1 MLLGAVG
8 TPCDDSTSEMPEP
21 TQTPSGQHKSTANG
35 LTHCHSRLGDHRH
48 VDDHAIAFADT
59 QARQRSRKDSV
70 VIELV
75 TALS

>member
-1 MLLGAVG
+1 MI
-8 TPCDDSTSEMPEP
+8 TT
-21 TQTPSGQHKSTANG
+21 
-35 LTHCHSRLGDHRH
+35 
-48 VDDHAIAFADT
+48 AFADT